1 MPSRKLERAAA
12 LIKQSVSKVVLYE
25 LNDPRMRATV
35 TVTRVTVS
43 PELRTAEVYVSLLGT
58 DSDVRTTFRA
68 LEHASGHITSL
79 VGSRLHFRNT
89 PVLRFILDDSIKRGF
104 EVSRLIDQ
112 AMEEIRRK
120 DAGPAAEAAAE
131 TTAEAPTGPDAR
143 TAGPATVP
151 AAPPPEP
158 AGEQ

>member
-79 VGSRLHFRNT
+79 VGSRLQFRNT

-120 DAGPAAEAAAE
+120 EAGPDAEPAAEAPAGPDGQTAGPAA
-131 TTAEAPTGPDAR
+131 
-143 TAGPATVP
+143 VP